1 MSAGILSATMLL
13 AIFWM
18 GQFIWFPDGDALVR
32 LLLADGSPPQS
43 AEEQWAMDL
52 YRATFSHDAVPR
64 WIQRALVRTA
74 TWEWFLLLVLAVVL
88 SLSDVGLCPSI
99 LAGLVFPAWG
109 ILQLLLSFLFLAE
122 TILLWRAKTPI
133 GSKTRKLAWLAANP
147 PQVASLE
154 SQVQSLGCPA
164 GGGLRPAGGPA
175 GSADSRAAP
184 GNMPLAGVLQTAG
197 PADGGLRPAG
207 GPADS
212 NTAPRS
218 GAPRSGAGDR
228 LPWWFWVDGDSTET
242 VFRMLVFLGGFLASV
257 AVVLYVSYASGSRLS
272 VQGFW
277 QILVVWGLVVLESI
291 VPITLWLYHLDW
303 SHRDRSVLLSWAR
316 RQGGNVSPRRQESGA
331 LSRHPPENHRR

>member
-43 AEEQWAMDL
+43 AEERWAMDL
-52 YRATFSHDAVPR
+52 YRATFSPDAVPR

-109 ILQLLLSFLFLAE
+109 MLQLLLSFLFLAE

-133 GSKTRKLAWLAANP
+133 GSTTRKLAWLAAHPLRPLRGAPLRLPSAGLPPARPPAGRNP
-147 PQVASLE
+147 PAGRSPP
-154 SQVQSLGCPA
+154 PA
-164 GGGLRPAGGPA
+164 
-175 GSADSRAAP
+175 
-184 GNMPLAGVLQTAG
+184 
-197 PADGGLRPAG
+197 
-207 GPADS
+207 
-212 NTAPRS
+212 
-218 GAPRSGAGDR
+218 R
-228 LPWWFWVDGDSTET
+228 LPWWFWIDRGSAET
-242 VFRMLVFLGGFLASV
+242 VLRMLVFLGGFLASV

-272 VQGFW
+272 VEGFW

-291 VPITLWLYHLDW
+291 VPITLWLYYLDW
-303 SHRDRSVLLSWAR
+303 THRDRSVLLSWAR
-316 RQGGNVSPRRQESGA
+316 RQGRNVSPRRQESGA

>member
-43 AEEQWAMDL
+43 AEERWAMDL
-52 YRATFSHDAVPR
+52 YRATFSPDAIPR
-64 WIQRALVRTA
+64 WLQRALVRTA

-109 ILQLLLSFLFLAE
+109 MLQLLLSFLFLAE

-133 GSKTRKLAWLAANP
+133 GSTTRKRAWLAAHP
-147 PQVASLE
+147 LRPLRGAPLRGAPLRGAGVPSAA
-154 SQVQSLGCPA
+154 PA
-164 GGGLRPAGGPA
+164 G
-175 GSADSRAAP
+175 
-184 GNMPLAGVLQTAG
+184 
-197 PADGGLRPAG
+197 
-207 GPADS
+207 
-212 NTAPRS
+212 
-218 GAPRSGAGDR
+218 

-272 VQGFW
+272 VEGFW

-291 VPITLWLYHLDW
+291 VPVTLWLYHLDW
-303 SHRDRSVLLSWAR
+303 THRDRSVLLSWAR
-316 RQGGNVSPRRQESGA
+316 RQGRNVSPRRQESGA

>member
-43 AEEQWAMDL
+43 AEERWAMDL
-52 YRATFSHDAVPR
+52 YRATFSPDAVPR

-133 GSKTRKLAWLAANP
+133 GSTTRKLAWLAAHP
-147 PQVASLE
+147 
-154 SQVQSLGCPA
+154 
-164 GGGLRPAGGPA
+164 LRPLRGAPLRGAGVP
-175 GSADSRAAP
+175 SAAP
-184 GNMPLAGVLQTAG
+184 A
-197 PADGGLRPAG
+197 
-207 GPADS
+207 
-212 NTAPRS
+212 
-218 GAPRSGAGDR
+218 R
-228 LPWWFWVDGDSTET
+228 LPWWFWVDSDSTET

-272 VQGFW
+272 VEGFW

-291 VPITLWLYHLDW
+291 VPVTLWLYHLDW
-303 SHRDRSVLLSWAR
+303 THRDRSVLLSWAR
-316 RQGGNVSPRRQESGA
+316 RQGRNVSPRRQESGA

>member
-43 AEEQWAMDL
+43 AEERWAMDL
-52 YRATFSHDAVPR
+52 YRATFSPDAIPR
-64 WIQRALVRTA
+64 WLQRALVRTA

-109 ILQLLLSFLFLAE
+109 MLQLLLSFLFLAE

-133 GSKTRKLAWLAANP
+133 GSTTRKRAWLAAHP
-147 PQVASLE
+147 LRPLRGAPLRGAPLRGAGVPSAA
-154 SQVQSLGCPA
+154 PA
-164 GGGLRPAGGPA
+164 G
-175 GSADSRAAP
+175 
-184 GNMPLAGVLQTAG
+184 
-197 PADGGLRPAG
+197 
-207 GPADS
+207 
-212 NTAPRS
+212 
-218 GAPRSGAGDR
+218 

-272 VQGFW
+272 VEGFW

-291 VPITLWLYHLDW
+291 VPITLWLYYLDW
-303 SHRDRSVLLSWAR
+303 THRDRSVLLSWAR
-316 RQGGNVSPRRQESGA
+316 RQGRNVSPRRQESGA